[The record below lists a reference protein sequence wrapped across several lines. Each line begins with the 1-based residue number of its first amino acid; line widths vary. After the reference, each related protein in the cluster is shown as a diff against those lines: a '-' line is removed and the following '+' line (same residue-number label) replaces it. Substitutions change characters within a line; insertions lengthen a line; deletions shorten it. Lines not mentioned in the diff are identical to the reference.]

1 VAETAVKPAGWRT
14 TIGTKRA
21 VPTATARQ
29 ALTKLSGV
37 MRPGLTLLTVVV
49 FAACSSSSPTN
60 VAPSATPT
68 VCHGGTTPE
77 RGEGPYH
84 KSGSPERTS
93 LLEPGIVGTPFVL
106 TGHVLT
112 RSCQPIVGAV
122 LDFWQAD
129 GNGVY
134 DSTGY
139 SLQGHQ
145 STDAHGRYRLET
157 VIPGEYWQ
165 HIHVM
170 VQAPDGRTL
179 FTQLYLFP
187 NAPRNQPNP
196 LFEKALE
203 IKTNGSDGYFDF
215 VLDED

>member
-1 VAETAVKPAGWRT
+1 
-14 TIGTKRA
+14 
-21 VPTATARQ
+21 
-29 ALTKLSGV
+29 
-37 MRPGLTLLTVVV
+37 MRLGLTLLTLVVV
-49 FAACSSSSPTN
+49 AACSSSSPTSL
-60 VAPSATPT
+60 APSAAPA
-68 VCHGGTTPE
+68 VCNGGWTPE

-93 LLEPGIVGTPFVL
+93 VLEPGVVGTPFVL

-112 RSCQPIVGAV
+112 RSCQPISGVV

-134 DSTGY
+134 DTTGY

-145 STDAHGRYRLET
+145 STDADGRYRLET

-165 HIHVM
+165 HIHVE
-170 VQAPDGRTL
+170 VQAPDGLTL

-187 NAPRNQPNP
+187 NDPRNQPNP
-196 LFEKALE
+196 LFVKALE
-203 IKTNGSDGYFDF
+203 VKTNGSDGYFDF

>member
-1 VAETAVKPAGWRT
+1 
-14 TIGTKRA
+14 
-21 VPTATARQ
+21 
-29 ALTKLSGV
+29 
-37 MRPGLTLLTVVV
+37 MRLGLTLLTLVVI
-49 FAACSSSSPTN
+49 AACSSSSPTG
-60 VAPSATPT
+60 VAPSAAST
-68 VCHGGTTPE
+68 VCHRGYTPE

-93 LLEPGIVGTPFVL
+93 LLEPGVVGTPFVL
-106 TGHVLT
+106 TGRVLT
-112 RSCQPIVGAV
+112 PSCQPIVGAV

-139 SLQGHQ
+139 RLQGHQ
-145 STDAHGRYRLET
+145 STDAQGRYRLET

-170 VQAPDGRTL
+170 VQAPDGRIL
-179 FTQLYLFP
+179 FTQLFLFP
-187 NAPRNQPNP
+187 NDPRNQPNP

-215 VLDED
+215 VL

>member
-1 VAETAVKPAGWRT
+1 
-14 TIGTKRA
+14 
-21 VPTATARQ
+21 
-29 ALTKLSGV
+29 
-37 MRPGLTLLTVVV
+37 
-49 FAACSSSSPTN
+49 
-60 VAPSATPT
+60 
-68 VCHGGTTPE
+68 
-77 RGEGPYH
+77 
-84 KSGSPERTS
+84 
-93 LLEPGIVGTPFVL
+93 
-106 TGHVLT
+106 VLT

-139 SLQGHQ
+139 RLQGHQ
-145 STDAHGRYRLET
+145 STDALGRYRLET

-170 VQAPDGRTL
+170 VQAPGQIL

-187 NAPRNQPNP
+187 NAPGNQPNP

-203 IKTNGSDGYFDF
+203 IKTNGSEGYFDF
-215 VLDED
+215 ILDED

>member
-1 VAETAVKPAGWRT
+1 VLKSFR
-14 TIGTKRA
+14 
-21 VPTATARQ
+21 
-29 ALTKLSGV
+29 LLSAWV
-37 MRPGLTLLTVVV
+37 MRPGLALLALVV
-49 FAACSSSSPTN
+49 FAACSSSSSTS
-60 VAPSATPT
+60 VAPSAAST

-84 KSGSPERTS
+84 KVGSPERRS
-93 LLEPGIVGTPFVL
+93 VVEPGVVGTPFVL

-112 RSCQPIVGAV
+112 RSCQPIAGAV

-134 DSTGY
+134 DTIGY

-145 STDAHGRYRLET
+145 STDADGGYRLET
-157 VIPGEYWQ
+157 VIPGEHWQ

-170 VQAPDGRTL
+170 VQTRDLTL

-187 NAPRNQPNP
+187 NDPSNQPNP
-196 LFEKALE
+196 LFVKALE
-203 IKTNGSDGYFDF
+203 VKMHGSDGYFDF
-215 VLDED
+215 VLDEG

>member
-1 VAETAVKPAGWRT
+1 
-14 TIGTKRA
+14 
-21 VPTATARQ
+21 
-29 ALTKLSGV
+29 
-37 MRPGLTLLTVVV
+37 MRPGLTLLTLVVV
-49 FAACSSSSPTN
+49 AACASSSPTPSN
-60 VAPSATPT
+60 VAPSAAPT
-68 VCHGGTTPE
+68 VCNGGTTPE

-84 KSGSPERTS
+84 KVGSPERRS
-93 LLEPGIVGTPFVL
+93 VVEPGVVGTPFVL

-134 DSTGY
+134 DTIGY

-145 STDAHGRYRLET
+145 STGADGGYRLET
-157 VIPGEYWQ
+157 VIPGEHWQ

-170 VQAPDGRTL
+170 VQSPDLTL

-187 NAPRNQPNP
+187 NDPSNQPNP

-203 IKTNGSDGYFDF
+203 VKMKGSDGYFDF

>member
-1 VAETAVKPAGWRT
+1 
-14 TIGTKRA
+14 
-21 VPTATARQ
+21 
-29 ALTKLSGV
+29 
-37 MRPGLTLLTVVV
+37 MRPGLALVALVV
-49 FAACSSSSPTN
+49 FTACSGSSPAS
-60 VAPSATPT
+60 VAESAAPT
-68 VCHGGTTPE
+68 LCHGGLTPE

-93 LLEPGIVGTPFVL
+93 LLEPGVVGTPFVL

-112 RSCQPIVGAV
+112 VSCQPIVGAV

-134 DSTGY
+134 DTIGY
-139 SLQGHQ
+139 RLQGHQ
-145 STDAHGRYRLET
+145 STDANGGYRLKT

-170 VQAPDGRTL
+170 VSLPDGRTV

-187 NAPRNQPNP
+187 DDPRNQPNP

-203 IKTNGSDGYFDF
+203 IKMHGSDGYFDF
-215 VLDED
+215 VL

>member
-1 VAETAVKPAGWRT
+1 MSAVR
-14 TIGTKRA
+14 IGL
-21 VPTATARQ
+21 V
-29 ALTKLSGV
+29 LMVLV
-37 MRPGLTLLTVVV
+37 ML
-49 FAACSSSSPTN
+49 AACSGSSP
-60 VAPSATPT
+60 ASSATPT
-68 VCHGGTTPE
+68 ICHGGTTPE

-84 KSGSPERTS
+84 RSGSPERTS
-93 LLEPGIVGTPFVL
+93 LLEPGVVGTPFSL

-112 RSCQPIVGAV
+112 RSCKPIAGTV

-139 SLQGHQ
+139 HLQGHQ
-145 STDAHGRYRLET
+145 STDARGAYRLET

-170 VQAPDGRTL
+170 VRAPNGAIL

-187 NAPRNQPNP
+187 NSLRNQPNP
-196 LFEKALE
+196 LFDKSLE
-203 IKTNGSDGYFDF
+203 IKVSGSKGYFDF
-215 VLDED
+215 VLNED

>member
-1 VAETAVKPAGWRT
+1 MW
-14 TIGTKRA
+14 
-21 VPTATARQ
+21 
-29 ALTKLSGV
+29 
-37 MRPGLTLLTVVV
+37 PGLTVLMLVVV
-49 FAACSSSSPTN
+49 AACSSPISI
-60 VAPSATPT
+60 APSATPT

-93 LLEPGIVGTPFVL
+93 LLEPGVVGTPFVL

-139 SLQGHQ
+139 RLQGHQ
-145 STDAHGRYRLET
+145 STDALGRYRLET

-170 VQAPDGRTL
+170 VQAPDGRWL

-187 NAPRNQPNP
+187 NAPGNQPNP

-203 IKTNGSDGYFDF
+203 IKTNGSEGYFDF
-215 VLDED
+215 ILDED

>member
-1 VAETAVKPAGWRT
+1 MSADASHAVFNGAVRT
-14 TIGTKRA
+14 G
-21 VPTATARQ
+21 VVLM
-29 ALTKLSGV
+29 ALV
-37 MRPGLTLLTVVV
+37 ML
-49 FAACSSSSPTN
+49 AACSSSSPTT
-60 VAPSATPT
+60 AESSATPT
-68 VCHGGTTPE
+68 ICHGGTTPE

-93 LLEPGIVGTPFVL
+93 LLEPGVVGTPFSL

-112 RSCQPIVGAV
+112 RSCKPIAGAV

-134 DSTGY
+134 DTTGY

-145 STDAHGRYRLET
+145 STDARGAYRLET

-170 VQAPDGRTL
+170 VQAPNGTIL

-187 NAPRNQPNP
+187 DSPRNQPNP
-196 LFEKALE
+196 LFDRSLE
-203 IKTNGSDGYFDF
+203 IKVSGSKGYFDF
-215 VLDED
+215 VLNED

>member
-1 VAETAVKPAGWRT
+1 MRRSMSAVRT
-14 TIGTKRA
+14 GL
-21 VPTATARQ
+21 VLM
-29 ALTKLSGV
+29 ALV
-37 MRPGLTLLTVVV
+37 ML
-49 FAACSSSSPTN
+49 AACSSSSPTTA
-60 VAPSATPT
+60 APSATPT
-68 VCHGGTTPE
+68 ICHGGTTPE

-93 LLEPGIVGTPFVL
+93 LLEPGVVGTPFSL

-112 RSCQPIVGAV
+112 RSCKPIAAAV

-134 DSTGY
+134 DTTGY
-139 SLQGHQ
+139 RLQGHQ
-145 STDAHGRYRLET
+145 STDARGAYRLET

-170 VQAPDGRTL
+170 VRAPNGAIL

-187 NAPRNQPNP
+187 NSPRNQPNP
-196 LFEKALE
+196 LFDKSLE
-203 IKTNGSDGYFDF
+203 IKVSGSKGYFDF
-215 VLDED
+215 VLNED